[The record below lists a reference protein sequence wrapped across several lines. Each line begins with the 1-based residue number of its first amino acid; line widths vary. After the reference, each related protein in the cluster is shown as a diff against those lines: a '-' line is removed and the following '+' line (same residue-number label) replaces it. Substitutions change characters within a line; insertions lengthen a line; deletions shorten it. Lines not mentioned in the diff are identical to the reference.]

1 MPRNPRYAERM
12 RRTQLYVTEE
22 QATRMAFLSQ
32 DSGVAVSEHMRRAI
46 DCYFTQPHIQAR
58 LRRMPKGG

>member
-1 MPRNPRYAERM
+1 MPRKSRYAEPM

-22 QATRMAFLSQ
+22 QSRKMAFLSQ

-46 DCYFTQPHIQAR
+46 DSYLTLPHVRDR
-58 LRRMPKGG
+58 LRRMPKVA